1 MRDAREA
8 MMSEADKYRQY
19 AKDCIRLASTMTGAD
34 RQTLLKIAEAW
45 EGRAFEAEGK
55 RLNSANGQQ
64 VIDGPDPR
72 QERS

>member
-1 MRDAREA
+1 MRDVREA
-8 MMSEADKYRQY
+8 TMWEADKYRQY

-45 EGRAFEAEGK
+45 EGRACDAEGK
-55 RLNSANGQQ
+55 RLGSGNDQK
-64 VIDGPDPR
+64 VIDGHNPR

>member
-1 MRDAREA
+1 
-8 MMSEADKYRQY
+8 MSEADKYRQY

-45 EGRAFEAEGK
+45 EGRACDAEGK
-55 RLNSANGQQ
+55 RLGSGNDQK
-64 VIDGPDPR
+64 VIDGHNPR